1 MPNKK
6 TIAIIGLGRMG
17 EAIATGLSNGKDRVL
32 LFDRTY
38 SKAEKLANKLKS
50 AKQDYDIEAIDCEID
65 ACWEADII
73 IPAVPYSAQAE
84 VAKMIKQKVNQ
95 KIVVAMANPFN
106 KEFNGLA
113 TETSAGEELQ
123 ELLPNSKVVKAFNTI
138 FSALIYNPEINGE
151 PLDCYLA
158 GNDPATVEIVAEL
171 VKIIGFNPVAVG
183 DISMSRTLELMCVL
197 LIKMNGKY
205 KFPKA
210 AWKFLHDE

>member
-1 MPNKK
+1 MSNKN
-6 TIAIIGLGRMG
+6 TITIIGMGRMG

-38 SKAEKLANKLKS
+38 TKAEKLANKLKS
-50 AKQDYDIEAIDCEID
+50 KNTSYDVEAIDCEIN

-84 VAKMIKQKVNQ
+84 VAKKIKEKANQ
-95 KIVVAMANPFN
+95 KIVIGMANPFN

-113 TETSAGEELQ
+113 TDTSAGEELQ
-123 ELLPNSKVVKAFNTI
+123 KQLPNSKVVKAFNTI
-138 FSALIYNPEINGE
+138 FSKLIYDPVIDGE

-158 GNDPATVEIVAEL
+158 GNDPAAVDTVSEL
-171 VKIIGFNPVAVG
+171 VKTIGFNPVEVG
-183 DISMSRTLELMCVL
+183 DISASRTLELMSVL
-197 LIKMNGKY
+197 LIKVNGKY

-210 AWKFLHDE
+210 GWKLLHN

>member
-17 EAIATGLSNGKDRVL
+17 EAIATGLSKGNDRVL

-50 AKQDYDIEAIDCEID
+50 ANPNYDIEAIECKID

-73 IPAVPYSAQAE
+73 IPAVPYSAQEE
-84 VAKMIKQKVNQ
+84 VARMIKQKVNQ

-158 GNDPATVEIVAEL
+158 GNDTASVETIAGL
-171 VKIIGFNPVAVG
+171 VKTIGFKSVAVG
-183 DISMSRTLELMCVL
+183 GISMSRTLELMCVL
-197 LIKMNGKY
+197 LIKLNGKY

-210 AWKFLHDE
+210 GWKFFHS

>member
-1 MPNKK
+1 MPNTK
-6 TIAIIGLGRMG
+6 TMAIIGLGRMG
-17 EAIATGLSNGKDRVL
+17 EAIATGLSKGNDRVL

-95 KIVVAMANPFN
+95 KIVLAMANPFN

-113 TETSAGEELQ
+113 TKTSAGEELQ

-138 FSALIYNPEINGE
+138 FSKLIYDPVINDE

-158 GNDPATVEIVAEL
+158 GNDPAAVETVAEL
-171 VKIIGFNPVAVG
+171 VKTIGFNPVAVG

-210 AWKFLHDE
+210 AWKILHD